1 MIVGICGA
9 HRSGKTTLA
18 REFGLKNPDFAIA
31 ETSVSAI
38 MASKGMDPSKDYNFV
53 DRLYMQHVILNELD
67 KFYARFA
74 ENTVFDRTPLDAAA
88 YLLADVQ
95 RENVPV
101 QTQLH
106 VCKYVEKAIDV
117 TNRRFTM
124 LLFVPPVL
132 PLVDAPGKA
141 PAAPAYVEHISQI
154 ISGLRHDERVK
165 VKHFTLPRQYLE
177 IETRVRALENA
188 RSRVLSGQLAQTE
201 LMRENGISLH

>member
-1 MIVGICGA
+1 MIVGLAGA

-18 REFGLKNPDFAIA
+18 REFGKKNLDFTIA

-38 MASKGMDPSKDYNFV
+38 MASKGMDPSKDYDFIE
-53 DRLYMQHVILNELD
+53 RLYMQHIILNELD

-95 RENVPV
+95 RQNVSPSV
-101 QTQLH
+101 QAD

-117 TNRRFTM
+117 TNRRFSM

-141 PAAPAYVEHISQI
+141 PAQPAYVEHISQI
-154 ISGLRHDERVK
+154 ISGLRHDQRIN
-165 VKHFTLPRQYLE
+165 VKHFTLPREYLD
-177 IETRVRALENA
+177 IDVRVKALENA
-188 RSRVLSGQLAQTE
+188 RARTLSSHLAQLE
-201 LMRENGISLH
+201 LMEDNGFSIH